1 MPVPET
7 LKRQTVERKQND
19 RSSRQL
25 RRRGLMIRRHNLRF
39 YIISL
44 LWCTL
49 TSNPISL
56 AGNPPES
63 SEPVETLEVIE
74 VTGTTVTKTSITY
87 EFPLP
92 SFNHLGT
99 PTTFHHLAI
108 PDLHYVN
115 LPPQPMP
122 RILMD
127 QIGTT
132 RGRMKSV
139 KPLKTERPLYPRMAR
154 EQGWQGKVVLRTQI
168 TADGIVKNATVQES
182 SGFSLLDES
191 AVQSVKSWLFEP
203 AKNGEFAIA
212 STVDLPIRFDLLQ

>member
-1 MPVPET
+1 MV
-7 LKRQTVERKQND
+7 
-19 RSSRQL
+19 
-25 RRRGLMIRRHNLRF
+25 RRHNMMF
-39 YIISL
+39 YIFL
-44 LWCTL
+44 FLWCTL

-56 AGNPPES
+56 AGNPPET
-63 SEPVETLEVIE
+63 SEPIETLEVIE
-74 VTGTTVTKTSITY
+74 VTGATVTKASITY
-87 EFPLP
+87 SFPLP
-92 SFNHLGT
+92 SFEPSW
-99 PTTFHHLAI
+99 PTTTFYHHAV
-108 PDLHYVN
+108 PDLHFVD
-115 LPPQPMP
+115 LPQPPMP
-122 RILMD
+122 RILLD

-132 RGRMKSV
+132 RGRKTSV

-203 AKNGEFAIA
+203 AKNGEFAVA